1 MLSENDLLLV
11 LKSMPI
17 NKSVLQKNSI
27 RFSVKILKPLL
38 YQVLNQHLTQVGSV
52 ILKSKE

>member
-1 MLSENDLLLV
+1 MLFENDLLLV

-38 YQVLNQHLTQVGSV
+38 YQVLNQRLTQVGSV

>member
-38 YQVLNQHLTQVGSV
+38 YQVLNQRLTQVGSV

>member
-17 NKSVLQKNSI
+17 NKLVLQKNSI